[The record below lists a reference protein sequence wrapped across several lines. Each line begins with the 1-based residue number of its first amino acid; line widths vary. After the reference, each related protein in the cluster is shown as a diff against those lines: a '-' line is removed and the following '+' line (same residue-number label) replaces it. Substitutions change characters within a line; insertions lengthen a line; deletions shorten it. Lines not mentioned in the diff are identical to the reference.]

1 MAAVIDGRPIRSI
14 EESACCERSSETR
27 RSLRLRSNDCL
38 RGCGESRLDSSA
50 KARETVPRNLLLLL
64 NSRTKAIKAM
74 PMLLRINGANSTNK
88 PSGSG
93 SSGSST
99 KSTGFGKLFGSM
111 SGSDGRSERSG
122 SDGSVRPVGSGSG
135 GGTSAGALAPS
146 LANSANVGD
155 NLDIEMRPHR
165 LLRSGCRGWRPM
177 DGGLIVFNQAA

>member
-14 EESACCERSSETR
+14 EESACCDRSSETR
-27 RSLRLRSNDCL
+27 RSLRLRSSDCL

-64 NSRTKAIKAM
+64 NSRTKAIKAI
-74 PMLLRINGANSTNK
+74 PTLLRINGANSTNK

-122 SDGSVRPVGSGSG
+122 SDGSDRPVGSGG

-155 NLDIEMRPHR
+155 NLDIVMRPLR
-165 LLRSGCRGWRPM
+165 LLRSGWKGWRPM